1 MKTVKELLAAKGQTV
16 WGIHPDHTVYE
27 ALSLM
32 AEKNIGALPVI
43 EQDCLVGMFSERDY
57 ARSIILK
64 DRRSKETR
72 VREVMTRRVAVV
84 HPDQTDEECM
94 ALMTEKRV
102 RHLPVILDDKLIGI
116 ISIGDLVKSIISHQN
131 FIIEQL
137 EHYIMG

>member
-16 WGIHPDHTVYE
+16 WGIHPEQTVYE

-57 ARSIILK
+57 ARGIILK

-102 RHLPVILDDKLIGI
+102 RHLPVILDHKLIGI

>member
-1 MKTVKELLAAKGQTV
+1 MKTVKELLVAKGQTV
-16 WGIHPDHTVYE
+16 WGIHPEQTVYE

-57 ARSIILK
+57 ARGIILK

-72 VREVMTRRVAVV
+72 VREAMTRRVAVV